1 MSKPPTLAQFRQWLL
16 DVQYVFKHIIQD
28 YNVIKACFWHN
39 FKNNYLDSQCAAA
52 LFYLTVCQDFIKIHD
67 TQIDHLFKG
76 IPLNAY
82 KFRVEALFQMF
93 GTTKEMFNK
102 AVYKIKVSA
111 DINSR
116 QGYLNS
122 FVSKFR
128 RSEDDSATIFLEYSL
143 QF

>member
-1 MSKPPTLAQFRQWLL
+1 M
-16 DVQYVFKHIIQD
+16 
-28 YNVIKACFWHN
+28 
-39 FKNNYLDSQCAAA
+39 
-52 LFYLTVCQDFIKIHD
+52 
-67 TQIDHLFKG
+67 FKG

-116 QGYLNS
+116 QGYPNS
-122 FVSKFR
+122 FVTKFR
-128 RSEDDSATIFLEYSL
+128 RHGDTTANIFLEYSL